1 MNLNFNLLKLTFAI
15 INRPRNGYEIVGNI
29 EVVSMDSFKQLEV
42 ANKVDYI
49 TN

>member
-1 MNLNFNLLKLTFAI
+1 MNLNFILSKLTFVI
-15 INRPRNGYEIVGNI
+15 INRPKNGYENVGNI
-29 EVVSMDSFKQLEV
+29 EVVSMDSFKKLEV